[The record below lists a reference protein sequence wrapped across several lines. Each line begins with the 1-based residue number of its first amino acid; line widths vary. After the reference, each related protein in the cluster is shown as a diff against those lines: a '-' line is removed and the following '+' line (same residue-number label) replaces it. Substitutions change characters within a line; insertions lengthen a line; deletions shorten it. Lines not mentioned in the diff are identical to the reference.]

1 MPEASVPIIP
11 DYQILEKLGESPQA
25 VVYKAFHKAAPQ
37 RAVVLKILKTSY
49 LSEQQKQ
56 HFRQKIEQL
65 KLLFDPLLIRC
76 TIFEEQAG
84 TYFIVRSYFEGT
96 ALNEWATSRK
106 SLKDILTVSCFL
118 AEALNKVHE
127 AGIIHGS
134 IKPHN
139 ILIQP
144 RSLEVRLIDYIT
156 TLDVSEV
163 SHFIYDRLFLEGTLT
178 YTSPEQTGRINHRV
192 DVTSDLYSL
201 GIVFYE
207 LLTGKP
213 PFFSLDPLELIHS
226 HLAEEAAEVSRLN
239 PEVPQV
245 WSKIITRLLVKQ
257 SEKRYQSAAGLLAD
271 LVQCRNE
278 YSQKGTIAE
287 FPLGRYDYTH
297 RVIFISKMV
306 GRQTEVK
313 LVLDKYGRAAQG
325 AFVSLFISGLPG
337 IGKTRLIQELQKPII
352 EHQGYFTSGKFDFYQ
367 RNIPYSAL
375 IQSLRNLMQ
384 RFLTESD
391 QRIRYWKSKM
401 LQALGNNGRI
411 LTEVIP
417 ELEMLVGV
425 QPEVPE
431 LPPVESRIRFHYT
444 FDRFLTCLATEE
456 NPLTLFI
463 DDLQWCDTA
472 TLDFLRHVL
481 GNYKEHKYLFFIG
494 AYRNNEVDNR
504 HPLAKLISNFRQ
516 SPAPPGEIN
525 LKPLEPQ
532 YCHEQVSYILDS
544 PLSQTQELS
553 AFISR
558 LTEGNPLFASEILSY
573 LHTKDL
579 LFLDAG
585 RHWQW
590 DLNKIRESDM
600 PPTVVEL
607 FRSKVEKLP
616 PESLELLEYCACMGN
631 RFSPTEISLVKKISL
646 EDTFRVLKSA
656 LAQGLLMEKQD
667 DLQFVHDRVQE
678 AVLNAIPPDKRR
690 RIHWII
696 GTHLLSAV
704 PDAAL
709 LGKVENLFAITAHL
723 NLGRPGNLDA
733 GTAARLSEVNYYAG
747 NKALDA
753 LATEAANEYFRL
765 ARKLLPKACWET
777 AYQKTFNIFR
787 KSAKTEL
794 MCGQY
799 AVSENL
805 LDQLL
810 ENAQTDMDKAECL
823 AEQTCSLSSIGN
835 FIKAIETAN
844 RGLAYF
850 GKSIP
855 DDPRA
860 AEQKRELLM
869 QEIESENID
878 VESTILN
885 MPFTRERK
893 SKIELAFYSE
903 MIPDLY
909 MSGMVPQL
917 YLSAVQSTRHCLS
930 GGMDESVIYSFTIMG
945 LYLGD
950 KGEFDKAFK
959 YEDLAR
965 NLCEKYPD
973 TFGATR
979 GMNGI
984 VWVNMHSRNH
994 PEEIADYCRKAIQ
1007 CGKNSGDL
1015 YNAGLSYGPLMWN
1028 SQVQGDDFGK
1038 IEEYAE
1044 ECLEFSRKY
1053 HLYFSVHL
1061 AEAMLAGWVEPMKKE
1076 SASTPMDAK
1085 LKQWEKDNHVS
1096 SAGSYYVHKGL
1107 AHYYFG
1113 EYVQAE
1119 DYLQGV
1125 KRYLAGLTD
1134 NVLKR
1139 QWHVFLALNALRLH
1153 EKKVKY
1159 RERDKLL
1166 SYLAP
1171 LVKRIETWAGL
1182 GPLLRPYLA
1191 LLYAE
1196 RERIL
1201 GSAQQARG
1209 LYLEALTLARRY
1221 RYTFLEGYLNECL
1234 GELAAPGPGSHK
1246 IADQHDGHAGKDAG
1260 GFFKTAIQLYQ
1271 KCRAD
1276 RKMLLLTKKY
1286 PEYAGRE
1293 WPAAVPAGSE
1303 PGYTLP
1309 NIDVNYLIKS
1319 CLFIPAE
1326 TDEETLLHRI
1336 MNVVLESS
1344 GAQLGYLIM
1353 EENNELVIRA
1363 ESRVAE
1369 KNRVRTVKEKF
1380 EASRN
1385 ICHAIVRYV
1394 YRTREMVLLENALEE
1409 GGFKDNPEAQSM
1421 QLKSVLCLPVIKQN
1435 KLIGI
1440 LYLENRL
1447 SDAVFTAERTGLTK
1461 LFTYEAAIALE
1472 NARLVE
1478 KMKQT
1483 EAALQ
1488 QHRDHLEEIVEKR
1501 TRQLHETRKDLM
1513 VAEHLAILGQLSGS
1527 ISHEIRNPLNVINS
1541 SAYYLKIK
1549 LGKEDEKVQK
1559 HIARIQAEVQNSNAI
1574 IDSLLSLSGIKSPYK
1589 ARWDLIRI
1597 LDDAVEALE
1606 LPDRIQLA
1614 RHYPGKEIFIEADKE
1629 QLNMIFTNIL
1639 KNAEEAIKDQ
1649 GRITLQVDREGEQGI
1664 KIVIRDTGEG
1674 IAPENRESIFRPLF
1688 TTKKRG
1694 IGFGLAICKMIV
1706 EKHRGNIKVESEPG
1720 RGTGITLTLPLTD
1733 NSEGE

>member
-1 MPEASVPIIP
+1 MPEENVPLIP
-11 DYQILEKLGESPQA
+11 DYQIVEKLGESPQA
-25 VVYKAFHKAAPQ
+25 LIYKAFRKSAPQ
-37 RAVVLKILKTSY
+37 RAVVLKILKTSH
-49 LSEQQKQ
+49 LSERQKQ

-65 KLLFDPLLIRC
+65 KLLNDPLLVRC
-76 TIFEEQAG
+76 IIFGEQAG
-84 TYFIVRSYFEGT
+84 TYFIIRNYFEGIP
-96 ALNEWATSRK
+96 LNQWAGSRK

-144 RSLEVRLIDYIT
+144 QNLEVRLIDYIT

-201 GIVFYE
+201 GIIFYE

-226 HLAEEAAEVSRLN
+226 HLAEEETEVSRLN

-245 WSKIITRLLVKQ
+245 WSKIISRLLVKQ

-271 LVQCRNE
+271 LVQCRDQ
-278 YSQKGTIAE
+278 YSEKGTIAG
-287 FPLGRYDYTH
+287 FPLGRCDYTH

-313 LVLDKYGRAAQG
+313 LVLDKYGRAAEG

-375 IQSLRNLMQ
+375 IQSLRNLMR

-391 QRIRYWKSKM
+391 QRIKYWKSKM
-401 LQALGNNGRI
+401 LQAVGNNGRI

-417 ELEMLVGV
+417 ELEMLAGV
-425 QPEVPE
+425 QPKVEE
-431 LPPVESRIRFHYT
+431 LPPVESRTRFHYV

-463 DDLQWCDTA
+463 DDLQWCDSA
-472 TLDFLRHVL
+472 TLDFLGHVL

-504 HPLAKLISNFRQ
+504 HPLAKMISDFRQ
-516 SPAPPGEIN
+516 SPTPPGEIN

-532 YCHEQVSYILDS
+532 YCHKQVSYILDS
-544 PLSQTQELS
+544 PLFQTRELS
-553 AFISR
+553 TFISR
-558 LTEGNPLFASEILSY
+558 LTEGNPLFVSEILSY
-573 LHTKDL
+573 LHNKDL
-579 LFLDAG
+579 LYLDAD

-607 FRSKVEKLP
+607 FRSKVEKLSS
-616 PESLELLEYCACMGN
+616 ESLELLKYCACLGN

-646 EDTFRVLKSA
+646 EDTFQALKSA

-678 AVLNAIPPDKRR
+678 AVLNAILPDKRR

-704 PDAAL
+704 PDAVL

-723 NLGRPGNLDA
+723 NLGRPENLDA
-733 GTAARLSEVNYYAG
+733 GMAARLSEVNYHAG
-747 NKALDA
+747 NKALDS

-765 ARKLLPKACWET
+765 ARELLPKDCWET
-777 AYQKTFNIFR
+777 EYQKTFNIFR

-794 MCGQY
+794 MCGKY

-805 LDQLL
+805 LDRLL
-810 ENAQTDMDKAECL
+810 ENARTDLDKAECL
-823 AEQTCSLSSIGN
+823 AEQTSSLSSIGN

-860 AEQKRELLM
+860 AEQKREHLM

-878 VESTILN
+878 VESVILN

-909 MSGMVPQL
+909 MSGLVPQL

-950 KGEFDKAFK
+950 KGEFEKAFK

-965 NLCEKYPD
+965 NLCEKYPN

-984 VWVNMHSRNH
+984 VWVNMHSRSH

-1028 SQVQGDDFGK
+1028 SQVQGADFGK
-1038 IEEYAE
+1038 IAEYAE

-1061 AEAMLAGWVEPMKKE
+1061 AEAMLAGWIEPMKQE
-1076 SASTPMDAK
+1076 CVFTPMDEK

-1153 EKKVKY
+1153 EKGVKY
-1159 RERDKLL
+1159 REQDELL
-1166 SYLAP
+1166 SYLEP
-1171 LVKRIETWAGL
+1171 LVKKIEIWAGL

-1196 RERIL
+1196 QERIL
-1201 GSAQQARG
+1201 GKGQQVRG
-1209 LYLEALTLARRY
+1209 RYQEALALSRRY

-1234 GELAAPGPGSHK
+1234 GELAALGPASRK
-1246 IADQHDGHAGKDAG
+1246 IANQHNAHAGKDAG
-1260 GFFKTAIQLYQ
+1260 EFFKTAVQLYR
-1271 KCRAD
+1271 KCGAD
-1276 RKMLLLTKKY
+1276 RKLLLLTKKY
-1286 PEYAGRE
+1286 PEYAGCE
-1293 WPAAVPAGSE
+1293 WPAAVLTGSE

-1353 EENNELVIRA
+1353 EEKHELIIRA
-1363 ESRVAE
+1363 ASQVVE
-1369 KNRVRTVKEKF
+1369 KNQVLTVKEKF
-1380 EASRN
+1380 EDSRN

-1394 YRTREMVLLENALEE
+1394 YRTREMVLLE
-1409 GGFKDNPEAQSM
+1409 
-1421 QLKSVLCLPVIKQN
+1421 
-1435 KLIGI
+1435 
-1440 LYLENRL
+1440 
-1447 SDAVFTAERTGLTK
+1447 
-1461 LFTYEAAIALE
+1461 
-1472 NARLVE
+1472 
-1478 KMKQT
+1478 
-1483 EAALQ
+1483 
-1488 QHRDHLEEIVEKR
+1488 
-1501 TRQLHETRKDLM
+1501 
-1513 VAEHLAILGQLSGS
+1513 
-1527 ISHEIRNPLNVINS
+1527 
-1541 SAYYLKIK
+1541 
-1549 LGKEDEKVQK
+1549 
-1559 HIARIQAEVQNSNAI
+1559 
-1574 IDSLLSLSGIKSPYK
+1574 
-1589 ARWDLIRI
+1589 
-1597 LDDAVEALE
+1597 
-1606 LPDRIQLA
+1606 
-1614 RHYPGKEIFIEADKE
+1614 
-1629 QLNMIFTNIL
+1629 
-1639 KNAEEAIKDQ
+1639 
-1649 GRITLQVDREGEQGI
+1649 
-1664 KIVIRDTGEG
+1664 
-1674 IAPENRESIFRPLF
+1674 
-1688 TTKKRG
+1688 
-1694 IGFGLAICKMIV
+1694 
-1706 EKHRGNIKVESEPG
+1706 
-1720 RGTGITLTLPLTD
+1720 
-1733 NSEGE
+1733 